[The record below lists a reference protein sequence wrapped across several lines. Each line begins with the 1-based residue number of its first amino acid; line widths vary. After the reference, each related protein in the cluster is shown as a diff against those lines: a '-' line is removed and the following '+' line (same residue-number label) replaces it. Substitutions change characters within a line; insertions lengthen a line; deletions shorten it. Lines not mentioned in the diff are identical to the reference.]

1 MNTNFE
7 YNRFHAQSKIRELQ
21 QEGMLS
27 QQLKRSKEQKTS
39 PASTKKTRQWLQSLK
54 LKLFRFAYS

>member
-21 QEGMLS
+21 REGMFN
-27 QQLKRSKEQKTS
+27 QELKRMKEQKTS
-39 PASTKKTRQWLQSLK
+39 PVSTKKTRQWVQSLR
-54 LKLFRFAYS
+54 LKLFRLTYS